1 MSSDCAKIVSVFG
14 SVHCQSSKNS
24 AGGDLQATSVFTTY
38 WPHFAIGGGIIV
50 VILLL
55 GLFYCCYLKWK
66 TSQVKHTYRR
76 ELIALT
82 RSHVHSTPSGIS
94 YV

>member
-1 MSSDCAKIVSVFG
+1 MSRHCAEFLAEFDSAHYQTRIQSVSAVLM
-14 SVHCQSSKNS
+14 S
-24 AGGDLQATSVFTTY
+24 TSVFTTY

-66 TSQVKHTYRR
+66 TSQVKRTYRR

-82 RSHVHSTPSGIS
+82 RGHVHSAPSGVS
-94 YV
+94 HV